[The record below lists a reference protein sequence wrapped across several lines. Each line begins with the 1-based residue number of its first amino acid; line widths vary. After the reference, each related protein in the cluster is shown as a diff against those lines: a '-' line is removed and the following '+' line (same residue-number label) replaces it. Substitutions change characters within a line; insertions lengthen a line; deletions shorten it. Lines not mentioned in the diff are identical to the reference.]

1 MNFRILRIFLF
12 YVILGSVFAINS
24 NGFGD
29 QVNWVDYSSALSD
42 SSRPTMIILHKS
54 WCAACKNLKPK
65 LAENLDFEELSRKFS
80 MVNAGEDNELH
91 NNVDLSVDGSYIPRI
106 FFLDPQGQVLDQVYN
121 SKGNPSYKYFYFNVE
136 TVLSSMR
143 QVLEDFSE
151 AKQEL

>member
-12 YVILGSVFAINS
+12 YVILGFVFAINS

-136 TVLSSMR
+136 TVLSSMG
-143 QVLEDFSE
+143 QVLEEFSE
-151 AKQEL
+151 VKQEL

>member
-65 LAENLDFEELSRKFS
+65 LAENLDFEELSQKFS

-106 FFLDPQGQVLDQVYN
+106 FFLDPQGFPELYR
-121 SKGNPSYKYFYFNVE
+121 FYEAMLQE
-136 TVLSSMR
+136 TDIGLLILLSFF
-143 QVLEDFSE
+143 LEH
-151 AKQEL
+151 

>member
-65 LAENLDFEELSRKFS
+65 LAENLDFEELSQKFS

-106 FFLDPQGQVLDQVYN
+106 FFWIHKDKYLIKFTIPKEIQVTNTSISTL
-121 SKGNPSYKYFYFNVE
+121 K
-136 TVLSSMR
+136 LSCHP
-143 QVLEDFSE
+143 
-151 AKQEL
+151 

>member
-65 LAENLDFEELSRKFS
+65 LAENLDFEELSQKFS

-91 NNVDLSVDGSYIPRI
+91 NNADLSVDGSYIPRI

-121 SKGNPSYKYFYFNVE
+121 SKGNPSYKYFYFNVD

-143 QVLEDFSE
+143 QVLEDFPE
-151 AKQEL
+151 AKEEL

>member
-65 LAENLDFEELSRKFS
+65 LAKNLDFEELSQKFS

-91 NNVDLSVDGSYIPRI
+91 NNADLSVDGSYIPRI

-121 SKGNPSYKYFYFNVE
+121 FKGNPSYKYFYFNVE

-143 QVLEDFSE
+143 QVLEEFSE